1 MNTLLALTLTI
12 TLPDWLFCGP
22 FWGGFF
28 TAIGLIVALLLY
40 AMSNFKP
47 FG

>member
-1 MNTLLALTLTI
+1 MNTLLALTLE
-12 TLPDWLFCGP
+12 LPDWLFSGP

-28 TAIGLIVALLLY
+28 TCAVIAFLFSLY
-40 AMSNFKP
+40 AASNFKP

>member
-1 MNTLLALTLTI
+1 MNTLLALTI

-28 TAIGLIVALLLY
+28 TAIGLGVALLLF
-40 AMSNFKP
+40 ALANFNP
-47 FG
+47 FGR